1 MRLFSTREGYNLSN
15 EIAHIRNQCNDCF
28 YVPVNFANS
37 ETLQAKLS
45 LLIAVS
51 LSAKKEKN
59 MNTGVSCVRAKIKT
73 AFCLCKL

>member
-1 MRLFSTREGYNLSN
+1 MIMIGNKMRLFSTREGYNLSN

-51 LSAKKEKN
+51 LSAKKEKKYEYW
-59 MNTGVSCVRAKIKT
+59 GELRAS
-73 AFCLCKL
+73 